1 MKTIKKYSNCI
12 VEYLFQLFLMKI
24 LLSFISPLLG
34 SLGISNTGTVTLALY
49 FIMLIRFFV
58 IVCRYSRIQISD
70 IIILLIF
77 YSVFI
82 LNYVLF
88 PDTRPY
94 FLSQEML
101 MNYLMFLPI
110 CVIGI
115 TKIDTWDVF
124 FELGAKYSYAGV
136 IVACLIFVFNLI
148 SGLNYMEFSYSI
160 LALGG
165 IAAINVSQRYK
176 MIDIATLVLYFLII
190 ISYGARSPILL
201 LACVFVAG
209 VLFNEQR
216 TKTLIFSAVFILCLS
231 IAFSTGLFE
240 NLLLRIF
247 SDTGSYAILR
257 ILNGTFFQ
265 SNERNALY
273 EAADSYVA
281 NMGLSI
287 NGLFGDRALSMQFG
301 QPYIHNVVYEILF
314 SFGWIIGLF
323 IIAVFLF
330 KSLRILFKCKN
341 NERLV
346 FLYALFALFGRY
358 LLSGSFVVEWRFY
371 IFIALMTALQR
382 GRKIT
387 LKVGNIKLTN
397 RA

>member
-1 MKTIKKYSNCI
+1 MKRIEDYSNCVI
-12 VEYLFQLFLMKI
+12 EYLFQLFFMKI
-24 LLSFISPLLG
+24 LISFISPLLG
-34 SLGISNTGTVTLALY
+34 TLGISSTGTVTLALY
-49 FIMLIRFFV
+49 FIMLIRFFF
-58 IVCRYSRIQISD
+58 IVFRYSRIQISD
-70 IIILLIF
+70 LIILLGF

-82 LNYVLF
+82 LNYALF

-115 TKIDTWDVF
+115 TKIDTWDAF

-136 IVACLIFVFNLI
+136 IVACLIFAFNLV
-148 SGLNYMEFSYSI
+148 SGLSYMEFSYSI

-165 IAAINVSQRYK
+165 IAAINASQRYK
-176 MIDIATLVLYFLII
+176 MIDIATLALYFLII
-190 ISYGARSPILL
+190 MSHGARSPILL

-209 VLFNEQR
+209 VLLNEQR
-216 TKTLIFSAVFILCLS
+216 TKTLIFSTVFILCLS
-231 IAFSTGLFE
+231 LAFSTGIFE
-240 NLLLRIF
+240 KLLLRIF
-247 SDTGSYAILR
+247 SGTESYAILR

-273 EAADSYVA
+273 EAANSYVA

-287 NGLFGDRALSMQFG
+287 NGLFGDRELSMQFG

-314 SFGWIIGLF
+314 SFGWVIGIF

-330 KSLRILFKCKN
+330 KSLRILFKCEN

-358 LLSGSFVVEWRFY
+358 LVSGSFVVEWKFY

-382 GRKIT
+382 GRKAT
-387 LKVGNIKLTN
+387 LKIGNIKLTN
-397 RA
+397 RD

>member
-1 MKTIKKYSNCI
+1 MKTIKNYSNCVI
-12 VEYLFQLFLMKI
+12 EYLFQLFLMKI
-24 LLSFISPLLG
+24 LISFISPLLG
-34 SLGISNTGTVTLALY
+34 TLGISGTGTVTLALY
-49 FIMLIRFFV
+49 FVMLIRFLV
-58 IVCRYSRIQISD
+58 IVFKYSRIQTGD
-70 IIILLIF
+70 LIILLGF

-82 LNYVLF
+82 LNYALF

-136 IVACLIFVFNLI
+136 IVACLIFVFNLV
-148 SGLNYMEFSYSI
+148 SELSYMEFSYSI

-165 IAAINVSQRYK
+165 IAAINASQRYK

-190 ISYGARSPILL
+190 IFHGARSPILL

-209 VLFNEQR
+209 VLFNKQK
-216 TKTLIFSAVFILCLS
+216 TKTLIFSAVLILSLS
-231 IAFSTGLFE
+231 LAFSTGIIEKLLF
-240 NLLLRIF
+240 RIF
-247 SDTGSYAILR
+247 SGTKSYAIFR
-257 ILNGTFFQ
+257 MLNGTFFQ

-273 EAADSYVA
+273 EAANSYVV

-287 NGLFGDRALSMQFG
+287 KGLFGDRELSMQFG

-314 SFGWIIGLF
+314 SFGWVIGLF
-323 IIAVFLF
+323 IIAIFLF
-330 KSLRILFKCKN
+330 KSVRILFEREN
-341 NERLV
+341 NKRLV

-358 LLSGSFVVEWRFY
+358 LVSGSFVVEWRFY
-371 IFIALMTALQR
+371 IFIALMIALQR

-387 LKVGNIKLTN
+387 LKMGNIKLTN
-397 RA
+397 RD